1 VIVRW
6 IFALVLFLLVSG
18 TAAAE
23 GGKFIAAPSGSSGG
37 MGRYRVTLAPSVD
50 ADAVIPQLLAMCRCR
65 TELFAEAGVA
75 AFMINATPSAARLL
89 TSDRRVAL
97 VQEMPSDTR
106 VFDVGGDAAGGERQP
121 QVDPGFVATVHQP
134 GVAPPVPI
142 QTSSAP
148 ITANTV
154 DAPWKLGPYTYDG
167 LGNIASI
174 GDDQYSYDA
183 YGRLT
188 AASVRGSSQAYAY
201 DRYANQISRTTGGTI
216 TTFGVDTATN
226 RSTIAGM
233 QYDLAG
239 RVTQTPIASFSY
251 DAADM
256 IVESTISG
264 GRSMHLYSA
273 SDERIGSIGVSS
285 TNVPT
290 GWSDWTIRD
299 LGGKVL
305 RRYRKKPSGWT
316 WEQDYI
322 YRDGQLIASEIAS
335 SSRTRQYHADHLGTP
350 RLVTDDHG
358 MKISSHDYYPFGE
371 EITPP
376 TPERLQFTAHER
388 DHPSLD
394 YMHARYYSPTMGRFL
409 SVDPIIAPYAMQKPQ
424 AWNRYSYVLN
434 DPMRFTDPTGLMADC
449 KPETATGEDGKQTTV
464 VRCAKGESSTVT
476 AKRPRFSF
484 FSWPK
489 FSALSSL
496 AANRMESKA
505 PSQTPAQPPDKTQCQ
520 QLSALLAA
528 EAQYGT
534 TGAAGRLNN
543 TLGYGLPAFYND
555 AGGVYRN
562 IQLSNGDELDVD
574 WFVDLQQAR
583 GVTGGPVGAAYMFGK
598 SGASVG
604 KAIGGRTSGYMVP
617 FTDPGELTALRY
629 TGEGRGFR
637 DVFTPAYMENACP

>member
-23 GGKFIAAPSGSSGG
+23 GGKFIAAPSASSGG
-37 MGRYRVTLAPSVD
+37 MGRYRVILAPSVD
-50 ADAVIPQLLAMCRCR
+50 ADAVIPQLLAICRCR
-65 TELFAEAGVA
+65 TEFFAEAGVA
-75 AFMINATPSAARLL
+75 GVMINATPSAARLL
-89 TSDRRVAL
+89 SSDRRVAL
-97 VQEMPSDTR
+97 VQEMPSGTEA
-106 VFDVGGDAAGGERQP
+106 FDVGGDATEGERQP
-121 QVDPGFVATVHQP
+121 QVAPGSVVAVDQP
-134 GVAPPVPI
+134 VVESRVPVQP
-142 QTSSAP
+142 SSAP

-167 LGNIASI
+167 SGNIASI

-188 AASVRGSSQAYAY
+188 AASVRGSSQEYAY
-201 DRYANQISRTTGGTI
+201 DRYANQTSRTTGGTT

-226 RSTIAGM
+226 RSTIAGV
-233 QYDLAG
+233 QYDGAG

-256 IVESTISG
+256 IVESNISG
-264 GRSMHLYSA
+264 GRSVHLYSA

-358 MKISSHDYYPFGE
+358 MKVSSHDYYPFGE

-394 YMHARYYSPTMGRFL
+394 YMHARYYSPTIGRFL
-409 SVDPIIAPYAMQKPQ
+409 SVDPTWESADLGKPQ
-424 AWNRYSYVLN
+424 TWNRYTYVVNNPVNL
-434 DPMRFTDPTGLMADC
+434 TDP
-449 KPETATGEDGKQTTV
+449 DGRNPFFGQVLKELAVDFLTD
-464 VRCAKGESSTVT
+464 GSSTGS
-476 AKRPRFSF
+476 ADLPKDPAERARYMEQNNKDPRRRPATLSPGPHADESIPARNSQ
-484 FSWPK
+484 PK
-489 FSALSSL
+489 F
-496 AANRMESKA
+496 
-505 PSQTPAQPPDKTQCQ
+505 TPEERAKMN
-520 QLSALLAA
+520 
-528 EAQYGT
+528 EI
-534 TGAAGRLNN
+534 GR
-543 TLGYGLPAFYND
+543 
-555 AGGVYRN
+555 
-562 IQLSNGDELDVD
+562 
-574 WFVDLQQAR
+574 
-583 GVTGGPVGAAYMFGK
+583 K
-598 SGASVG
+598 SGCHTCGSPDPKTKSGNFVLDHQPSSAINPPGQPQKLYPHCIECSRRQGGEVRQFLRDLLE
-604 KAIGGRTSGYMVP
+604 KAKK
-617 FTDPGELTALRY
+617 LL
-629 TGEGRGFR
+629 
-637 DVFTPAYMENACP
+637 